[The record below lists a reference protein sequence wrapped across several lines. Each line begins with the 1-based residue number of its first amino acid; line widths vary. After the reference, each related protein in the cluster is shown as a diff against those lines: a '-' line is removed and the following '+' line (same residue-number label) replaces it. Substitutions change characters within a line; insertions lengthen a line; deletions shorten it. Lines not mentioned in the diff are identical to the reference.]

1 MPDKETGKP
10 EDIFDDKFDTYLS
23 LAKPGKSYDGYVA
36 DAIDVPLYFLVDMG
50 MPQSFNY
57 FTWGHRSSNTNSYL
71 RVWGV
76 TLFGS
81 NDGVSFDEIATN
93 VKIDYTKNDELME
106 FAIPKS
112 IYRYIKVQYVDWS
125 DLNGNALGSTI
136 QVAEFNVGMK

>member
-1 MPDKETGKP
+1 M
-10 EDIFDDKFDTYLS
+10 
-23 LAKPGKSYDGYVA
+23 
-36 DAIDVPLYFLVDMG
+36 
-50 MPQSFNY
+50 
-57 FTWGHRSSNTNSYL
+57 
-71 RVWGV
+71 
-76 TLFGS
+76 
-81 NDGVSFDEIATN
+81 SFDEIATN